1 MSLPPDVTAA
11 LSGATVRQLSYW
23 RSERTREPLLSPEHR
38 QPRSRVF
45 YSFPDV
51 VALRTFVYLRSQ
63 DVPQQRVRKAVTAL
77 RFMGATD
84 HLSRYT
90 LIAARG
96 DVVWRISEQEAVD
109 LTGIPGQHLIAAMV
123 DILGAFRNMHDEGVV
138 PLYQPKPGVSVDPDV
153 LGGYPVIEG
162 TRVPYDVVAGL
173 LDDGLPPENVRAF
186 YPSVEAE
193 AARGAVA
200 FAQYVDKYRGASAA
214 A

>member
-1 MSLPPDVTAA
+1 MSYPPDVTAA

-23 RSERTREPLLSPEHR
+23 RSERTHEPLLAPEHR
-38 QPRSRVF
+38 PPRARVF

-63 DVPQQRVRKAVTAL
+63 AVPLQRVRKAVTAL
-77 RFMGATD
+77 RAMGATD

-90 LIAARG
+90 LIAAGG
-96 DVVWRISEQEAVD
+96 DVVWQVSSEEAID
-109 LTGIPGQHLIAAMV
+109 LTGRPGQHVIAVMV
-123 DILGAFRNMHDEGVV
+123 DILGAFRNMQDQGVV
-138 PLYQPKPGVSVDPDV
+138 PLYRPKPGVSVDPEV

-173 LDDGLPPENVRAF
+173 LDDGLPPENVTAF
-186 YPSVEAE
+186 YPSVEAA

-200 FAQYVDKYRGASAA
+200 FARYVDEYRGASAA
-214 A
+214 V